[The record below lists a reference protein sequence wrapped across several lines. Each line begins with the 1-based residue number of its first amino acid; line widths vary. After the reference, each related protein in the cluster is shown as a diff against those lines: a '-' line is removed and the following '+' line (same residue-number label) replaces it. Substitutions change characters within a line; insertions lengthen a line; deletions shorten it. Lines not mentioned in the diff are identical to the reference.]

1 MQASRRRGSE
11 GHQRRGDARLI
22 AFRTGSLAARRDSP
36 GAGFS
41 LALLVFVALQGMR
54 PAHAQESA
62 AYVANTASPPAAS
75 AGSAGRVTGSGEA
88 GASARQRA
96 AERLRRTDADGD
108 GFISRAE
115 AARRAPRLA
124 ARFDALDANAD
135 GRLSPQEIRGGAKL
149 RRAGLSGLNAPA
161 LREGRLAAADRDG
174 DGRLSREEAASSLPR
189 IAAKFARIDGDGNGF
204 VDAHEFRGWI
214 ERRRSA
220 RNAAR
225 PRG

>member
-1 MQASRRRGSE
+1 MQASRRQGSQA
-11 GHQRRGDARLI
+11 HQPRGDARLM
-22 AFRTGSLAARRDSP
+22 AFRTGSLAAHRDSP
-36 GAGFS
+36 VTGLS
-41 LALLVFVALQGMR
+41 LVLLMVAALQGMR
-54 PAHAQESA
+54 PAHAHESA

-75 AGSAGRVTGSGEA
+75 AGSAGRVPGSGA
-88 GASARQRA
+88 ASASARQRA

-115 AARRAPRLA
+115 AAHRAPRLA
-124 ARFDALDANAD
+124 ARFDTFDANGDA
-135 GRLSPQEIRGGAKL
+135 RLSPQEIRAGAKL
-149 RRAGLSGLNAPA
+149 RRAGLSSLNARA

-189 IAAKFARIDGDGNGF
+189 IAAKFVRIDGDGDGF
-204 VDAHEFRGWI
+204 VDAREFRDWV